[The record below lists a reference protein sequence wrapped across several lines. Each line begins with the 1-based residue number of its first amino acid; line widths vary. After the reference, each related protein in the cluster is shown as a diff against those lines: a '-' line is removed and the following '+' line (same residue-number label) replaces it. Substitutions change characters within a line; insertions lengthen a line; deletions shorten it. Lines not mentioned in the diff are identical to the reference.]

1 MKLKLL
7 IPFLAALACYGQAV
21 RVDPI
26 PAFTVASNVPAG
38 ANPPILAL
46 PGATVA
52 VCADAGCSAPL
63 TTYTDAGGATICQ
76 SATPLVPAGT
86 ASCAGTTDSR
96 GNFGFWVTAGTNGW
110 YKITT
115 LSTTYGPYPFSAP
128 GGGGGGGGGS
138 SFSAITGGTNN
149 ASLVIGPSGSL
160 TRSGGTIDASS
171 WVGVGISPP
180 TTSNQV
186 ALTTSTTAAAWKTI
200 PNCPDGSGHLNY
212 NGTFTCGT
220 SGGGSSTAMVYSFN
234 PNSTS
239 TLTCGS
245 ATSYWFEASTTLT
258 GAATIAS
265 VTCPP
270 PSGGYV
276 QVSFT
281 FSQGSTVYGVTLPA
295 PFNSGLWSLM
305 PANSSMTCSGQYD
318 GTSWPAVCGSSANV
332 TILPGTVIL
341 SGMGGIVQC
350 LGLNTLNQMVGTGTP
365 CGTGGGGGTP
375 GGTNGQLQWNN
386 GGVFG
391 GFTATGDLTFSEPN
405 FTLATVNTSPGVPGT
420 FGDSSHVAQITVNAK
435 GLVTGVTAVSIS
447 GGGGGSPGGSNGQLQ
462 YNNSGAF
469 GGFTAGGDLTF
480 SNPNFTLATVNSSVG
495 DCGSSSRF
503 AVPTLDGKGRTTAC
517 TSYAFPSAPSDMMT
531 TDTAQAV
538 TGTKDFQI
546 NQRFDALQ
554 QFYYSSSAP
563 SFSWM
568 QGISGTYNFGWWD
581 SSSVLRMYLNNSGMS
596 PLGGSGITLVAPSV
610 WALAT
615 STNTPSMLVQGAT
628 SSSTY
633 VLGVQGGSGSTS
645 DLESFFNSSGSKVAY
660 VGYQGNIQGST
671 IYTTSTAYLSDIM
684 GPIVFSGVSATTS
697 TSTLL
702 QLGNLV
708 GLYNNV
714 ATAGM
719 GIPPIYFTEALTG
732 QTGSISTTSITC
744 GGSMCPAGQYR
755 LAVNML
761 GTGGSGAV
769 TLNIGWHDAYS
780 LNYELCD
787 ITVTGSP
794 CQSELPIHTDGS
806 QQISFFTTYTGL
818 TYQLFFV
825 LERLQ

>member
-7 IPFLAALACYGQAV
+7 IPLLAAIACYGQAV

-46 PGATVA
+46 PGAAVA

-76 SATPLVPAGT
+76 SSTPLVPAGT

-96 GNFGFWVTAGTNGW
+96 GNFGFWVMAGTNGW

-171 WVGVGISPP
+171 WAGVAISPP
-180 TTSNQV
+180 TTTNQV
-186 ALTTSTTAAAWKTI
+186 ALTTSTTAAVWKTI

-220 SGGGSSTAMVYSFN
+220 SGGGGGGSSTGMVYSFN

-239 TLTCGS
+239 ALTCGS

-258 GAATIAS
+258 GAATISS

-295 PFNSGLWSLM
+295 PFDSGLWSLM

-318 GTSWPAVCGSSANV
+318 GTSWPAVCTPSANV
-332 TILPGTVIL
+332 TVITGTVIL
-341 SGMGGIVQC
+341 SGMSGIVQC
-350 LGLNTLNQMVGTGTP
+350 LGLNTLNEIVGTGTP
-365 CGTGGGGGTP
+365 CGSGGGGGTP

-391 GFTATGDLTFSEPN
+391 GFTAGGDLTFSEPN
-405 FTLATVNTSPGVPGT
+405 FTLTTVNTSPGVPGT
-420 FGDSSHVAQITVNAK
+420 FGDSTHVAQITVNEK
-435 GLVTGVTAVSIS
+435 GRVTAVTAVSIA

-480 SNPNFTLATVNSSVG
+480 SQPNFTLATVNSSVG
-495 DCGSSSRF
+495 VCGSSSRF
-503 AVPTLDGKGRTTAC
+503 AVPTLDGKGRTTSC
-517 TSYAFPSAPSDMMT
+517 TSYAFPSAPADMMT
-531 TDTAQAV
+531 TDTAQNV
-538 TGTKDFQI
+538 TATKDWQSD
-546 NQRFDALQ
+546 QRFDENLKLYLGTGA
-554 QFYYSSSAP
+554 S
-563 SFSWM
+563 SFSWYI
-568 QGISGTYNFGWWD
+568 G
-581 SSSVLRMYLNNSGMS
+581 LN
-596 PLGGSGITLVAPSV
+596 GGSTL
-610 WALAT
+610 
-615 STNTPSMLVQGAT
+615 G
-628 SSSTY
+628 
-633 VLGVQGGSGSTS
+633 
-645 DLESFFNSSGSKVAY
+645 FFNSASVVRGYFVDSG
-660 VGYQGNIQGST
+660 
-671 IYTTSTAYLSDIM
+671 
-684 GPIVFSGVSATTS
+684 FS
-697 TSTLL
+697 
-702 QLGNLV
+702 
-708 GLYNNV
+708 
-714 ATAGM
+714 
-719 GIPPIYFTEALTG
+719 
-732 QTGSISTTSITC
+732 
-744 GGSMCPAGQYR
+744 PA
-755 LAVNML
+755 
-761 GTGGSGAV
+761 GGSGATFVGPTILAASLSTTTPGMVVEGASGGTVDIFDV
-769 TLNIGWHDAYS
+769 TSAGMGAKYLYVDRFGNVNVPLGLLAIGGISASSNSIITSANGDYPALALNGYTGGSADLLDVYNQSGGTKEFWITHGGNTYIQGSFGIFKVFQPTEANTGFSVNSAATTYS
-780 LNYELCD
+780 AAGVFVQQGSSTGSGINLYAVYNSTPYIIMSVGTTNYNG
-787 ITVTGSP
+787 VTGTGV
-794 CQSELPIHTDGS
+794 CTHFVGGVCV
-806 QQISFFTTYTGL
+806 SF
-818 TYQLFFV
+818 
-825 LERLQ
+825 